1 MEVFKRIKYSF
12 YLKRFVV
19 TMKNKETLR
28 FISNNIKG
36 CKTKIAL
43 LSICQI
49 LLGALT
55 VAFSFMLR
63 YIIGAIEARDK
74 NQLIIYI
81 VILSSIAAALILL
94 QIFYRIYYEISY
106 VDIENKLKDN
116 LFKTILNND
125 YQKIKKMHDEEWIH
139 RLTSDTAVIANSIL
153 SILPSL
159 CRMVIQLLLALLA
172 IIYLYWQ
179 FGLSLIPFIIL
190 IIFITYL
197 LRKRLKKY
205 HHLVQEKDGKAKV
218 FFFESLQGLSIV
230 HSFVKEDIF
239 AYKNKDNLEEYKKAR
254 LKRNLL
260 SIWCSIGFIV
270 VYYGFY
276 IAGIIFC
283 GNAIIDGAMTIG
295 LLTALVALLS
305 QLTGPLGNITAIIPR
320 YYSLIASGERL
331 RIENDEYVSYL
342 SKAEIDKFYEKEF
355 KAINV
360 DKISFS
366 YLDKYGNTVEVLK
379 DFSLVINK
387 NEKILI
393 KGHSGGGKTT
403 LFKILLN
410 LLKPEKGEVLLNEL
424 PLTSAYERLF
434 AYVPQD
440 NLLMQGTIKEV
451 VTLFDDNVDMN
462 RFNEALK
469 LSCSDN
475 FINEL
480 ALKEGTFLNEKGS
493 GLSLGE
499 MERIAIARAIY
510 SDAPIMLLDECSAS
524 LDLETEKK
532 VINNILN
539 MKDKTIVLISH
550 HKYDESLFG
559 KVVDLGE

>member
-1 MEVFKRIKYSF
+1 
-12 YLKRFVV
+12 
-19 TMKNKETLR
+19 MKNRETLK

-63 YIIGAIEARDK
+63 YIIGAIEARNKD
-74 NQLIIYI
+74 QLILYI
-81 VILSSIAAALILL
+81 IILSSIAAALILL

-116 LFKTILNND
+116 LFKTILNKD
-125 YQKIKKMHDEEWIH
+125 YQEIKKMHDEEWIH

-239 AYKNKDNLEEYKKAR
+239 AYKNKENLEEYKKAR

-320 YYSLIASGERL
+320 YYSLLASGERL
-331 RIENDEYVSYL
+331 KIENDEDVSYL
-342 SKAEIDKFYEKEF
+342 SKPEIAHFYEKEF

-360 DKISFS
+360 NKISFS

-379 DFSLVINK
+379 DFSLTINK

-410 LLKPEKGEVLLNEL
+410 LLKPEKGEVLLNEM
-424 PLTSAYERLF
+424 PLSSAYERLF

-451 VTLFDDNVDMN
+451 VTLFDNNVDMN
-462 RFNEALK
+462 RFNEALQ
-469 LSCSDN
+469 LSCSDT

-480 ALKEGTFLNEKGS
+480 ALKEETFLNEKGS

-510 SDAPIMLLDECSAS
+510 SEAPIMLLDECSAS

-550 HKYDESLFG
+550 HKYDDSLFD